1 MSSEG
6 LTDTIELQLLAMKPF
21 LISLK
26 HKAMQDL
33 DDLAMANGRIVVN
46 KQRVTCHEYP
56 LTDKANKYA
65 LDNRMYNFY
74 INPVR
79 FLE

>member
-6 LTDTIELQLLAMKPF
+6 LTDTIEMQLLAMKPF

-26 HKAMQDL
+26 HKALQDL
-33 DDLAMANGRIVVN
+33 DDPTLANGRIVVN

-56 LTDKANKYA
+56 LTDKANKFP
-65 LDNRMYNFY
+65 LDNRMYNFFIY
-74 INPVR
+74 PI
-79 FLE
+79 

>member
-6 LTDTIELQLLAMKPF
+6 LTDTIEMQLLAMKPF

-26 HKAMQDL
+26 HKALQDL
-33 DDLAMANGRIVVN
+33 DDPTLANGRIVVN

-56 LTDKANKYA
+56 LTDKANKFP
-65 LDNRMYNFY
+65 LDNRMSL
-74 INPVR
+74 IS
-79 FLE
+79 

>member
-6 LTDTIELQLLAMKPF
+6 LTDTIEMQLLAMKPF

-26 HKAMQDL
+26 HKALQDL
-33 DDLAMANGRIVVN
+33 DDPTLANGRIVVN

-56 LTDKANKYA
+56 LTDKANKFP
-65 LDNRMYNFY
+65 LDNRMYYFF
-74 INPVR
+74 ICSA
-79 FLE
+79 